1 MNLQNGVRS
10 NTDRTENPIRLLLVA
25 PALRILGGQA
35 VQANYLLEHLS
46 REHMFE
52 VSFVPH
58 NPKLPS
64 PLRLLQSIKY
74 LRTLVTS
81 LVYCINLLLQV
92 PKHDIVHVFSASYL
106 SFLLAPTPALLIGR
120 LFRKKVVLNYRSGE
134 ADDHLRCW
142 PRTAVPLIKLADE
155 LIVPSQYL
163 VDVFSKFGL
172 RASAVANIID
182 PERFRFRER
191 QPLQPIFLSSRNL
204 YPLYNVAC
212 ILRAFAII
220 QQKFSEARL
229 IIAGDG
235 SQRPSLESLAREL
248 KLQHVEFQGRVAPN
262 KMSELYDEAH
272 IFLNSSNIDNM
283 PGSILESF
291 ACGMPVV
298 STSAGGIRCIVSH
311 GKTGLL
317 VPRNDHEAMA
327 SWAIRLLESP
337 ELATSIAHNAYDEC
351 SAYTWPAVREN
362 WLAVYKRLAGRE
374 ATSGTATSTGP
385 MIHSSPL
392 ETAATGGN

>member
-1 MNLQNGVRS
+1 MNLPTIARS
-10 NTDRTENPIRLLLVA
+10 NTDRPEKPIRLLLVA

-46 REHMFE
+46 REHLFE
-52 VSFVPH
+52 VSFVAH

-81 LVYCINLLLQV
+81 LVYCINLLIQI

-106 SFLLAPTPALLIGR
+106 SFLIAPTPAILIARAFG
-120 LFRKKVVLNYRSGE
+120 KKVVLNYRSGE
-134 ADDHLRCW
+134 AEDHLRSW
-142 PRTAVPLIKLADE
+142 PRTAVPIMKLADE
-155 LIVPSQYL
+155 LVVPSQYL
-163 VDVFSKFGL
+163 VDVFSKFNL

-191 QPLQPIFLSSRNL
+191 RPLKPIFLSNRNL

-220 QQKFSEARL
+220 QQKFPEARL

-248 KLQHVEFQGRVAPN
+248 KLQHVEFRGRIAPN

-311 GKTGLL
+311 GRTGLL

-337 ELATSIAHNAYDEC
+337 ELATSISRNAYEEC
-351 SAYTWPAVREN
+351 SAYTWPAVRDA
-362 WLAVYKRLAGRE
+362 WLSTYLRLAGRE
-374 ATSGTATSTGP
+374 ATSGTASSAGS

-392 ETAATGGN
+392 ETAATGGS